1 MGLPTMRDSM
11 DAVRAAER
19 ARGGTPRTLG
29 VTGASG
35 ESARRAV
42 AAGDASREAARRS
55 SLNSH
60 QGAAASHE
68 AAAASYK
75 AEGNHARAQHHADTA
90 ARHRMAVREFSR
102 IVPTHSP
109 AAAPAGTTAARLSN
123 RGTESA
129 ASSRKLGT
137 ARELQA
143 SPGSGSLE
151 SRRTQAM
158 HQGHHDEHDRRSK
171 AERSSPA
178 ARRNLEDAFTTEK
191 RYAQGASDHANRDGT
206 ALAHTRAAAAHRE
219 AGEAASRA
227 GYSPAQHYARARE
240 HDEEASAAAVAHAV
254 RENRAVQAT
263 QHGTATTHTPHD
275 QAMHRATQTG
285 AKGGKFVISATGKKR
300 YVKR

>member
-1 MGLPTMRDSM
+1 MVMKSRGPVRGSFGMSERRRAAEQSDAEREAAMTPEQHDRVAAYHREQVRLFPGIADLHNADAARHEAEARRKREFVGRPQETRIGATSRAASGPAAEAMHTPMAEETRRMGLPTMRDSM

-68 AAAASYK
+68 AAAAAYK

-102 IVPTHSP
+102 SVPTHSP
-109 AAAPAGTTAARLSN
+109 AAAPAGSTR
-123 RGTESA
+123 
-129 ASSRKLGT
+129 
-137 ARELQA
+137 
-143 SPGSGSLE
+143 
-151 SRRTQAM
+151 AM
-158 HQGHHDEHDRRSK
+158 H
-171 AERSSPA
+171 
-178 ARRNLEDAFTTEK
+178 
-191 RYAQGASDHANRDGT
+191 
-206 ALAHTRAAAAHRE
+206 
-219 AGEAASRA
+219 
-227 GYSPAQHYARARE
+227 
-240 HDEEASAAAVAHAV
+240 V
-254 RENRAVQAT
+254 T
-263 QHGTATTHTPHD
+263 QHGTATAHTPHD
-275 QAMHRATQTG
+275 QAMHQATQTG